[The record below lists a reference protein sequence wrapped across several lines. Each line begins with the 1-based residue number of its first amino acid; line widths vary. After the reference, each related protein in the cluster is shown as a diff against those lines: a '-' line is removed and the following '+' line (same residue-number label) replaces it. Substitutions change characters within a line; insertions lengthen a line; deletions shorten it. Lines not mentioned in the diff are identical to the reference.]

1 MRTAIRAGRRAA
13 LAVLICLGAA
23 VGGCVNIGKGTP
35 ARQPTF
41 VLEPTA
47 PATGLDANGIA
58 LGVGP
63 VTIPGYLS
71 RNQMVSR
78 EAQNRLHIDH
88 LNNWGAPLGEEVQRV
103 LAENVGR
110 LLRSERVATWPWSR
124 HAEIAVRVP
133 VQVQQFEPVAGR
145 GVVLVARWQI
155 LSPDATQVLFTRQSE
170 IVEALPGDD
179 GAGADAAGMSRALG
193 ALSLQIAD
201 AVRAMPRA
209 AASPE
214 R

>member
-103 LAENVGR
+103 LGENVGR

-145 GVVLVARWQI
+145 GVVLVAGR
-155 LSPDATQVLFTRQSE
+155 V
-170 IVEALPGDD
+170 GD
-179 GAGADAAGMSRALG
+179 GEGEQHAGHGGVDSRLEHEKPH
-193 ALSLQIAD
+193 Q
-201 AVRAMPRA
+201 RA
-209 AASPE
+209 AQQVWPQRHHPE
-214 R
+214 LAIEREQGGPGGHRREQVPK